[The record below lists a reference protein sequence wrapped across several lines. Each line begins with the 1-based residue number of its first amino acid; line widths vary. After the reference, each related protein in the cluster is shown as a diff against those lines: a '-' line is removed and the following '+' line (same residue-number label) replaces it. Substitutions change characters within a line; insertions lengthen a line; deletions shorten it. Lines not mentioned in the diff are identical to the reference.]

1 MERELWVRAEPSGLK
16 EGRDFAGRAARAFG
30 FDDEHSH
37 EFLSA
42 TNEALANAIEH
53 GAPWQAGKILLRVTD
68 DGDTLSAY
76 VCDGGRFDAD
86 LSRLPGWPER
96 GRGLAL
102 ISALMDEVEL
112 TPSDEGTVIR
122 LSKHRPLAQPS
133 SG

>member
-16 EGRDFAGRAARAFG
+16 EGRDFAARAAQAFG
-30 FDDEHSH
+30 FDQERSH
-37 EFLSA
+37 EFRSA

-53 GAPWQAGKILLRVTD
+53 GAPWQAGKILLRVID
-68 DGDTLSAY
+68 DGHTLSAY

-86 LSRLPGWPER
+86 LADLPRWPER

-112 TPSDEGTVIR
+112 TPSDEGTVVR
-122 LSKHRPLAQPS
+122 LSKHRPLAEPG